1 MTRSYPKLLYFSTA
15 MALLGSLQFGFQ
27 IAVLNTSLD
36 SVRASLNIPSS
47 SGAIVVSMLLIGAL
61 FGSLGAGNLADKL
74 GPKKATV
81 LNTIPLALGSILC
94 AAASS
99 QTLLIFGRLL
109 AGIGTGAASL
119 FVPRYLNEIAPN
131 PIRGLLG
138 TLNQILIN
146 IGIVIAFALGWPYE
160 ANPSKTITIFD
171 SYTLPWWRCMFAVGV
186 LPAIL
191 QALGMALC
199 PETPVWLLWSGLHLQ
214 ATKSYRALHGSS
226 APTEDLA
233 GSLGVQGEQ
242 EEEGLD
248 SIEGMN
254 NNIGNRGNVILDHDN
269 VEAPLVGSNN
279 SNSTTATATATA
291 TTRGRG
297 GRGGGGREDA
307 PEGSFKSLLNPKYRR
322 IMILAVGVVF
332 QQQLS
337 GINTVILYGSEVF
350 RKAGIASPILAN
362 LAMGGVNTA
371 ATAVAA
377 VLMDRAGRKSLL
389 TLSFFGMSAA
399 LGIMAVF
406 LLLPGISQSFAALVA
421 LGTIFVYTIFF
432 ALGCGP
438 VPWVYLPE
446 ILPAEIK
453 GAAQSFCT
461 AINWFGNFLVGVSFP
476 LMLQVM
482 GLGGS
487 YAVYAALCCGS
498 ALFCRKYMVETKQ
511 RSLAAVHAELM
522 RSSSD

>member
-1 MTRSYPKLLYFSTA
+1 

-27 IAVLNTSLD
+27 IAILNTSLD
-36 SVRASLNIPSS
+36 SVRESLNIPSS
-47 SGAIVVSMLLIGAL
+47 HGAVVVSTLLVGAL

-81 LNTIPLALGSILC
+81 FNAIPLALGSILC
-94 AAASS
+94 ATAPSEP
-99 QTLLIFGRLL
+99 LLLLGRLL

-146 IGIVIAFALGWPYE
+146 IGIVVAFALGWPYE
-160 ANPSKTITIFD
+160 ANPSKTINLFGL
-171 SYTLPWWRCMFAVGV
+171 YTLPWWRCMFAVGV
-186 LPAIL
+186 VPAIL
-191 QALGMALC
+191 QAIGMALC

-226 APTEDLA
+226 APS
-233 GSLGVQGEQ
+233 GSELGAVG
-242 EEEGLD
+242 D
-248 SIEGMN
+248 VTIEGGEDDEQKSS
-254 NNIGNRGNVILDHDN
+254 IRNRGVTFDVNDN
-269 VEAPLVGSNN
+269 VEAPLLAPN
-279 SNSTTATATATA
+279 TAA
-291 TTRGRG
+291 TTSTRNAPG
-297 GRGGGGREDA
+297 GIGAEEEPNGE
-307 PEGSFKSLLNPKYRR
+307 EGSFTALLNPKYRR

-350 RKAGIASPILAN
+350 RTAGIASPILAN
-362 LAMGGVNTA
+362 LVMGGINTT
-371 ATAVAA
+371 ATVVAA
-377 VLMDRAGRKSLL
+377 MLMDRTGRKLLL
-389 TLSFFGMSAA
+389 TLSFSGMAAA
-399 LGIMAVF
+399 LGLLAAF
-406 LLLPGISQSFAALVA
+406 LVMPGISDHFAALVA
-421 LGTIFVYTIFF
+421 LGAIFIYTIFF

-453 GAAQSFCT
+453 GPAQALCT

-476 LMLQVM
+476 GMMHVL

-498 ALFCRKYMVETKQ
+498 AVFCGKYMVETKQ

-522 RSSSD
+522 RSTSQ

>member
-1 MTRSYPKLLYFSTA
+1 

-36 SVRASLNIPSS
+36 AVRESLNIPSS
-47 SGAIVVSMLLIGAL
+47 RGAVVVSTLLIGAL

-81 LNTIPLALGSILC
+81 LNTIPLAFGSILC
-94 AAASS
+94 AAAPSEP
-99 QTLLIFGRLL
+99 LLILGRLL
-109 AGIGTGAASL
+109 AGVGTGAASL

-146 IGIVIAFALGWPYE
+146 IGIVLAFALGWPYE
-160 ANPSKTITIFD
+160 ATPDETVTLFG
-171 SYTLPWWRCMFAVGV
+171 YTLPWWRCMFAIGV
-186 LPAIL
+186 IPALL
-191 QALGMALC
+191 QAVGMALC

-226 APTEDLA
+226 AMTPP
-233 GSLGVQGEQ
+233 LG
-242 EEEGLD
+242 D
-248 SIEGMN
+248 SIEGN
-254 NNIGNRGNVILDHDN
+254 VLESEREERSTIRNRNVNFNDVDENN
-269 VEAPLVGSNN
+269 VEAPLLDTSTRTAAGGS
-279 SNSTTATATATA
+279 S
-291 TTRGRG
+291 G
-297 GRGGGGREDA
+297 GEAQGEGA
-307 PEGSFKSLLNPKYRR
+307 PEGSFKSLLNSKYRR

-350 RKAGIASPILAN
+350 RTAGIASPILAN
-362 LAMGGVNTA
+362 LVMGGVNTA
-371 ATAVAA
+371 ATVVAA

-389 TLSFFGMSAA
+389 TLSFSGMAAA
-399 LGIMAVF
+399 LGVMSAF
-406 LLLPGISQSFAALVA
+406 LLVPGISENFASLVA
-421 LGTIFVYTIFF
+421 LGAIFVYTIFF

-453 GAAQSFCT
+453 GPAQAVCT
-461 AINWFGNFLVGVSFP
+461 AINWFGNFLVGASFP
-476 LMLQVM
+476 LMMQNL

-487 YAVYAALCCGS
+487 YAVYAAACCGS
-498 ALFCRKYMVETKQ
+498 ALFCGKYMVETKQ

-522 RSSSD
+522 RSSQD